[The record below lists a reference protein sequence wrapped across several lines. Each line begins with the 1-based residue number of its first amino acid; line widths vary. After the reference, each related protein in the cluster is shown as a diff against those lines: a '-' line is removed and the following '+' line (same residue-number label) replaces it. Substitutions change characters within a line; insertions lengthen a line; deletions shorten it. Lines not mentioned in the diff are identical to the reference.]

1 MNAAA
6 RECVRG
12 MLLRGAANEVKMRF
26 EVIHTCKQS
35 GARVGKLY
43 TEHGVIDTPCFM
55 PVGTKATVKGLS
67 PEEVKATGAQILLS
81 NTYHLYLRPGHELI
95 ERAGGLHKFMNWD
108 GAILTDSGGFQ
119 VFSLSSLRK
128 VSDEGM
134 YFNSFIDG
142 SRHFFSPEKS
152 AEIQRALGSDIVMA
166 FDELTAPDISH
177 ERAEEAMERT
187 LLWLDRCASVKL
199 KSHQTLFPIIQGNM
213 YADLRL
219 ESLKRSMPY
228 ATCGIA
234 IGGLSVGESA
244 ETMYA
249 MLDALAPHLP
259 KDMPHYLMG
268 VGTADYIVEGVA
280 RGVDMFD
287 CVLPTRIARNG
298 TAMVREGFLTIR
310 NAPTRRISLPWTTP
324 ATATPAATT
333 RAPTSATSS
342 RRTRSWAGDCFP
354 YTTSAFSKGLSP
366 RSARLSCRTGISILR
381 KIS

>member
-1 MNAAA
+1 
-6 RECVRG
+6 
-12 MLLRGAANEVKMRF
+12 MRF
-26 EVIHTCKQS
+26 EVVHTCKQS
-35 GARVGKLY
+35 GARVGRLY

-128 VSDEGM
+128 ISDEGM

-142 SRHFFSPEKS
+142 SKHFFSPERS
-152 AEIQRALGSDIVMA
+152 MEVQRALGSDIVMA
-166 FDELTAPDISH
+166 FDELTAPDITH
-177 ERAEEAMERT
+177 EKAEDAMERT
-187 LLWLDRCASVKL
+187 LRWLDRCAAVKL

-213 YADLRL
+213 YADLRV
-219 ESLKRSMPY
+219 ESLRRSMPY

-244 ETMYA
+244 ETMYS

-298 TAMVREGFLTIR
+298 TAMVDEGFLTIR
-310 NAPTRRISLPWTTP
+310 NAPYAEDFTP
-324 ATATPAATT
+324 IDDTCDCYACRNYT
-333 RAPTSATSS
+333 RAYIRHLIKADEILGGRLLSIHNVRFLERLAARIREAIMQDRYLDFKESFM
-342 RRTRSWAGDCFP
+342 RQ
-354 YTTSAFSKGLSP
+354 YKG
-366 RSARLSCRTGISILR
+366 
-381 KIS
+381 

>member
-1 MNAAA
+1 
-6 RECVRG
+6 
-12 MLLRGAANEVKMRF
+12 MRF
-26 EVIHTCKQS
+26 ELIHEDKTT

-128 VSDEGM
+128 ITEDGVE
-134 YFNSFIDG
+134 FNSFIDG

-152 AEIQRALGSDIVMA
+152 MEVQRALGSDIVMA
-166 FDELTAPDISH
+166 FDECTSPDIDH
-177 ERAEEAMERT
+177 DKAEAAMQRT
-187 LLWLDRCASVKL
+187 LRWLDRCSNYKL
-199 KSHQTLFPIIQGNM
+199 KSHQTLFPIVQGNIFK
-213 YADLRL
+213 DLRE
-219 ESLKRSMPY
+219 ESARRTVPY
-228 ATCGIA
+228 CTCGVA
-234 IGGLSVGESA
+234 IGGLSVGEPA
-244 ETMYA
+244 ETMYQ
-249 MLDALAPHLP
+249 MLDVLQPLLP
-259 KDMPHYLMG
+259 KDQPHYLMG

-310 NAPTRRISLPWTTP
+310 NAPYAEDFTP
-324 ATATPAATT
+324 LDATCDCYACKGYT
-333 RAPTSATSS
+333 RAYIRHLIKSDEIMGGRLLSIHNVRFLERLAAEI
-342 RRTRSWAGDCFP
+342 RQAILEDRYD
-354 YTTSAFSKGLSP
+354 AFRKAFMAQYKG
-366 RSARLSCRTGISILR
+366 
-381 KIS
+381 

>member
-1 MNAAA
+1 
-6 RECVRG
+6 
-12 MLLRGAANEVKMRF
+12 MRF
-26 EVIHTCKQS
+26 EVIHTCKRT

-119 VFSLSSLRK
+119 VFSLSSLRRI
-128 VSDEGM
+128 SDEGM
-134 YFNSFIDG
+134 EFNSFIDG
-142 SRHFFSPEKS
+142 SRHFFSPEIS
-152 AEIQRALGSDIVMA
+152 MQVQRALGSDIVMA

-177 ERAEEAMERT
+177 EKAEEAMERT
-187 LLWLDRCASVKL
+187 LHWLDRCSAVKL

-213 YADLRL
+213 YADLRV
-219 ESLKRSMPY
+219 ESLRRSMPY

-234 IGGLSVGESA
+234 IGGLSVGEPA

-249 MLDALAPHLP
+249 MLDALEPHLP

-310 NAPTRRISLPWTTP
+310 NAPYAEDFTP
-324 ATATPAATT
+324 VDDTCDCYACRNYT
-333 RAPTSATSS
+333 RAYIRHLIKADEILGG
-342 RRTRSWAGDCFP
+342 RL
-354 YTTSAFSKGLSP
+354 LSIHNV
-366 RSARLSCRTGISILR
+366 RFLERLAAEIREAILQDR
-381 KIS
+381 YPEFREEFMAQYKE

>member
-1 MNAAA
+1 M
-6 RECVRG
+6 
-12 MLLRGAANEVKMRF
+12 KF

-35 GARVGKLY
+35 GARVGRLY

-95 ERAGGLHKFMNWD
+95 ERAGGLHRFMNWD

-119 VFSLSSLRK
+119 VFSLSSLRRI
-128 VSDEGM
+128 SDEGM
-134 YFNSFIDG
+134 EFNSFIDG
-142 SRHFFSPEKS
+142 SKHFFSPEKS
-152 AEIQRALGSDIVMA
+152 MEIQRALGSDIVMA

-177 ERAEEAMERT
+177 EKAEEAMNRT
-187 LLWLDRCASVKL
+187 LHWLDRCASVKL

-234 IGGLSVGESA
+234 IGGLSVGETA
-244 ETMYA
+244 ETMYL

-259 KDMPHYLMG
+259 KGMPHYLMG

-298 TAMVREGFLTIR
+298 TAMVRKGFLTIR
-310 NAPTRRISLPWTTP
+310 NAPFAEDFTP
-324 ATATPAATT
+324 IDGECDCYACRNYT
-333 RAPTSATSS
+333 RAYIRHLIKADEILGG
-342 RRTRSWAGDCFP
+342 RL
-354 YTTSAFSKGLSP
+354 LSIHNI
-366 RSARLSCRTGISILR
+366 RFLERLSAEIREAIMQDRYLDFKESFIKQYEG
-381 KIS
+381 